1 MCLIRNECRSND
13 GAEGIKYDFMIQKK
27 KMVSDT
33 LISMT
38 TIGLDEPNH
47 VTNSQAGDV
56 LPDAG
61 LMGGNYK
68 TLLMWNRSVFQ
79 LVYKEVCIYYLLH
92 VSLTLIYEFALAKE
106 QQKSFDGMSEF
117 FRSGNI
123 DSNGLLVDAICMIS
137 GFLLTMSVSRYF
149 NINFAMPGV
158 QRVLVAYIYGLKS
171 ADEFDGKSQWIEKYS
186 SLILLMWALTFRTL
200 SYPFRRKY
208 PTIASLQAIKIYG
221 NPLMNDHERQIL
233 EDCERQDHQAAGIQV
248 FMWSLTLLRQTY
260 YQKGFLNSGDASKA
274 IEALHVY
281 KKACGN
287 VMKFVSKNIPLS
299 ATQAVLAVV
308 YAYGICHLLGRPF
321 NSEQCIV
328 RGLYGYFPFWA
339 TTIYFLFFTWL
350 KVALVVANPFGKDD
364 QDIDCVSV
372 FQGHMQCI
380 IDHVTYV
387 NNEDEQ
393 IQFMK
398 MSGCG
403 KRIETVEDSRAPH
416 WTAL

>member
-1 MCLIRNECRSND
+1 
-13 GAEGIKYDFMIQKK
+13 
-27 KMVSDT
+27 
-33 LISMT
+33 MT
-38 TIGLDEPNH
+38 IVGLDEPDKATH
-47 VTNSQAGDV
+47 PDKGDI

-61 LMGGNYK
+61 VNGGNYN

-79 LVYKEVCIYYLLH
+79 LIYKEVIIFYLLH
-92 VSLTLIYEFALAKE
+92 IGLTLIYEYALTME
-106 QQKSFDGMSEF
+106 QQKNVDGMSEF

-137 GFLLTMSVSRYF
+137 GFLLTMSVSRYL
-149 NINFAMPGV
+149 NVNFAIPGV
-158 QRVLVAYIYGLKS
+158 QRVLVAYIYKLKS
-171 ADEFDGKSQWIEKYS
+171 ADEFEGKSQWIEKYS
-186 SLILLMWALTFRTL
+186 SLVLLMWALTFRTL
-200 SYPFRRKY
+200 SHPFRRKY
-208 PTIASLQAIKIYG
+208 PTIASLQAIKIHDS
-221 NPLMNDHERQIL
+221 PIINDNQRKIL
-233 EDCERQDHQAAGIQV
+233 EDCERQDHQAAGIQA
-248 FMWSLTLLRQTY
+248 FIWSLTLLRQTY
-260 YQKGFLNSGDASKA
+260 YQKGFLNSGDCSKA

-299 ATQAVLAVV
+299 ATQAVLVVV

-321 NSEQCIV
+321 NAEPRIV

-350 KVALVVANPFGKDD
+350 KVSLVVANPFGKDD
-364 QDIDCVSV
+364 QDIDCLSL
-372 FQGHMQCI
+372 FQGHMQCM

-387 NNEDEQ
+387 NNEEDQ

-416 WTAL
+416 WTTL